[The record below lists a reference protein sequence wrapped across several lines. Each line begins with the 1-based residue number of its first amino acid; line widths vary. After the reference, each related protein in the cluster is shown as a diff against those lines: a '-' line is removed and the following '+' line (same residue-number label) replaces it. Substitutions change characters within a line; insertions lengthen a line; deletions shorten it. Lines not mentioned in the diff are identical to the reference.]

1 VKLYKNLIVV
11 LLAGLAL
18 PAVALEPL
26 PELPGWSGSV
36 NIGAG
41 YGNVESN
48 FLARISGVDI
58 DLGDDAVGGL
68 GGPDDENIGLPALAL
83 DAGYT
88 LKNKKTR
95 LSIGNETSDF
105 ILFDRST
112 KLAVRHDFDGIG
124 SVELAGLISSAL
136 QTKVWADPYA
146 VGVSRDDT
154 ERSASGGR
162 ITWDKIMGSH
172 FEVAAT
178 FRSFDIDDESSGEA
192 LGLGA
197 SERALLDRE
206 GDVYRAELGYLADL
220 GGGHVLRPRAVYI
233 DRDLDGDAM
242 AQDGFEVGVAY
253 TRTTANYRWV
263 TDLAYSSLD
272 GDTQNPIFGQIN
284 DADRVSFA
292 SKLFL
297 PGLFG
302 LQNWTPNIGVLYGE
316 EDSDI
321 DFNDTTVWM
330 VNVSMH
336 RRF

>member
-1 VKLYKNLIVV
+1 VNLNKNLIVIFM
-11 LLAGLAL
+11 AGLAL
-18 PAVALEPL
+18 PALALEPL
-26 PELPGWSGSV
+26 PEQPGWSGSV
-36 NIGAG
+36 NIGAA

-48 FLARISGVDI
+48 FLARIAGIDV
-58 DLGDDAVGGL
+58 DLGDDTIGGL
-68 GGPDDENIGLPALAL
+68 GGPDDEDIGVPLLAM
-83 DAGYT
+83 DVGYT
-88 LKNKKTR
+88 LQNKKTGFF
-95 LSIGNETSDF
+95 IGNETSDF
-105 ILFDRST
+105 ILFDSSL
-112 KLAVRHDFDGIG
+112 KLALRHDFDGIG
-124 SVELAGLISSAL
+124 SVELAGLVSSAVET
-136 QTKVWADPYA
+136 QVWSDPYA

-178 FRSFDIDDESSGEA
+178 FRNFDIDDERSGEA

-206 GDVYRAELGYLADL
+206 GDVIRAELGYLADL
-220 GGGHVLRPRAVYI
+220 GGGHVLRPRAAYI
-233 DRDLDGDAM
+233 DRDLDGGAM
-242 AQDGFEVGVAY
+242 AQEGFEVGVAY
-253 TRTTANYRWV
+253 TRAAVNYRWV

-284 DADRVSFA
+284 NADRVSFA
-292 SKLFL
+292 SKLFF

-330 VNVSMH
+330 VTVSMH